1 MGFIFNKQHLVQI
14 TYLCI
19 FSTEIFN
26 NAIHHWIIILIDHTV
41 VHNEP
46 NRNLF
51 TDHLLG
57 LLLRKC
63 MIIYIFIYLQ
73 YIHVTLEVDIN
84 KNILNSSTVY
94 KICIHVS
101 DTIKI

>member
-41 VHNEP
+41 VHIEP

-57 LLLRKC
+57 LLLKK
-63 MIIYIFIYLQ
+63 MHDHIYIYIF
-73 YIHVTLEVDIN
+73 
-84 KNILNSSTVY
+84 TVHSCY
-94 KICIHVS
+94 S
-101 DTIKI
+101 